1 MREKGGMPRMIS
13 SESNRMPHM
22 AARYPAKIGGLSGQ
36 ICRLVTNM
44 QMFLMENK
52 QKMCEVIWLI
62 QIRKKLRIQVR
73 PFVLAKKISNYV

>member
-73 PFVLAKKISNYV
+73 PFVLAKKNF

>member
-22 AARYPAKIGGLSGQ
+22 AARYPAKKGGLSGQ
-36 ICRLVTNM
+36 ICRLVTNV

>member
-62 QIRKKLRIQVR
+62 QIRKKTQNPGPTLR
-73 PFVLAKKISNYV
+73 FSKKNF